1 MSQPRFS
8 IPTITSPDFP
18 APHEQDWV
26 VLLHGLFASRRSM
39 RMLEGHINKL
49 GYAVLNWGY
58 PTWWRST
65 ESHVHRL
72 IPLLDE
78 LQANPQ
84 VRSINFVTH
93 SMGGILVRSALHMA
107 RFAKVKRFVMLA
119 PPNRGSHLTRIKLGP
134 FVWCVPSIADLS
146 EAPDSLPNRLN
157 TSSLVEIGVIAASR
171 DFVVPVANTSLASQQ
186 DHCIIAS
193 SHFRLPSDKLAVRQV
208 LSFLQTGQFT
218 HSHSQNAGDRVERAA
233 AA

>member
-1 MSQPRFS
+1 MSQPRLS
-8 IPTITSPDFP
+8 IPSLTTSNFP
-18 APHEQDWV
+18 MPREQDWV
-26 VLLHGLFASRRSM
+26 ILLHGLFASRRSM
-39 RMLEGHINKL
+39 RMLETSIRHL
-49 GYAVLNWGY
+49 GYGVLNWGY

-72 IPLLDE
+72 LPLLAE

-146 EAPDSLPNRLN
+146 EAPDSLPNRLS

-171 DFVVPVANTSLASQQ
+171 DFVVQVANTALENQR
-186 DHCIIAS
+186 DHCVVAS

-218 HSHSQNAGDRVERAA
+218 HSLFEGARAKTQRTAA
-233 AA
+233 A